1 MAENKPENTS
11 LINEELL
18 KLTTENARIKAQVA
32 QLEKDKELMQIDFSN
47 QIANAKVEHDSK
59 VLVLN
64 RQVHDLH
71 KQLEARTVVENRIA
85 NKGKKSVNQIYE
97 EAFGD

>member
-1 MAENKPENTS
+1 MAEKKPENTS